1 MRSTRHIRVGCR
13 RSSLAIAQSEE
24 ILTVLRSLYPELV
37 FKTVPI
43 ATQGDR
49 NPLTPLKDLERGS
62 FAKDIEVSLLNGGI
76 DIAIHSAK
84 DLTIQSPKGLVLA
97 ALNKRLDPR
106 DVLINKWNL
115 TLSDLPEGARI
126 GTSSPRRTAQ
136 IKHLRPDLNVIPIRG
151 NVDSRIRKIQSREYD
166 GIILAAAGLI
176 RLNRSREITEYLDP
190 DSFLPEIG
198 QGALAIQVRSDD
210 HELLDMMK
218 YVNHTPTFIAV
229 TSERSFQKVIG
240 GGCTIPVTAFSE
252 IIDSNISL
260 KTMAAK
266 PDGSQIFT
274 NTTLFD
280 INEPEQAGVHA
291 ANLLISSGA
300 GGILDRDT
308 TYE

>member
-1 MRSTRHIRVGCR
+1 MNSSRHIRVGSR

-24 ILTVLRSLYPELV
+24 ILSVLRSLYPALV

-43 ATQGDR
+43 TTQGDR

-62 FAKDIEVSLLNGGI
+62 FAKDIEISLLNGDI

-97 ALNKRLDPR
+97 ALTRRLDPR
-106 DVLINKWNL
+106 DVLINKWER
-115 TLSDLPEGARI
+115 TVQDLPADARI

-136 IKHLRPDLNVIPIRG
+136 IKHLRPDLNVLPIRG
-151 NVDSRIRKIQSREYD
+151 NVDSRIRKIQSEEYD

-176 RLNRSREITEYLDP
+176 RLNRTREITEYLDP

-198 QGALAIQVRSDD
+198 QGSLAIQVRSDD
-210 HELLDMMK
+210 HELLHMMK
-218 YVNHTPTFIAV
+218 SVNHTPTFIAV

-240 GGCTIPVTAFSE
+240 GGCSIPVTAFSE
-252 IIDSNISL
+252 IIDNNISV

-274 NTTLFD
+274 NKTLFD

-300 GGILDRDT
+300 GVILDRDVAN
-308 TYE
+308 E